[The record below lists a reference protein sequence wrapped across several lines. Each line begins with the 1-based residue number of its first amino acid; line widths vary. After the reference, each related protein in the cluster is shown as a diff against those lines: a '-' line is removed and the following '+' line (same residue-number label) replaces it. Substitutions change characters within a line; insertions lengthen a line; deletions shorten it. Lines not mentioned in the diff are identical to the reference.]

1 MLKHIAISQYAIAEA
16 LDIDLSAGMTV
27 ITGETGAGKS
37 IMLDALGLCVGDR
50 ADSKAVRPGAKR
62 AEVSASFDLSD
73 APAALAWLRTRDLD
87 SDDEQ
92 ACILRRTVS
101 ADGRSKAFINGTP
114 STLNDCAE
122 LGTLLVDIH
131 SQHAHQSLLRKHT
144 QRALLDDYAGAS
156 ILAREVA
163 DTARQWRE
171 LSERYA
177 HLSGLSVEAAAR
189 RELLNYQVGELND
202 LALESNEI
210 ARLEEEQKILTN
222 AEYIL
227 STADQVADGCESQLN
242 QLNGLRQLINDP
254 RHGEQRVRNIRELL
268 SSAEIH
274 LEEARAELENYAG
287 QIELN
292 PDRLALIDA
301 RLTHIYDLARK
312 HRVLPEALLDHHTK
326 LQGELEAIDGDSTQL
341 GTLQVDITEALS
353 HYQKRSKKLSKA
365 RATAAATLAEGV
377 QKTLAQLSM
386 DKCRFSA
393 ALTPHLDDKPD
404 LRGAEDVAFLISTN
418 PASPLAPLNRVASGG
433 ELSRISLAL
442 QVCAANSATS
452 PTMIFDEVDVGIG
465 GAVAEVVGG
474 LLLKLS
480 EGVQILCVTH
490 LPQVAAKGEHHLQ
503 VSKSGDDTSVSTHLE
518 PLDVEGRIEEVAR
531 MLGGVKLT
539 ESTRAHAREMLEN
552 SA

>member
-210 ARLEEEQKILTN
+210 AQLEEEQKILTN

>member
-1 MLKHIAISQYAIAEA
+1 MLKHIAISQYAIVEA
-16 LDIDLSAGMTV
+16 LEIDLSAGMTV

-62 AEVSASFDLSD
+62 ADVSASFDLSD
-73 APAALAWLRTRDLD
+73 APAALAWLRARDLD

-101 ADGRSKAFINGTP
+101 ADGRSKAFINGAP
-114 STLNDCAE
+114 STLADCAE
-122 LGTLLVDIH
+122 LGALLVDIH

-156 ILAREVA
+156 SIASEVA

-171 LSERYA
+171 LSERYI
-177 HLSGLSVEAAAR
+177 HLSGLSAEAAAR
-189 RELLNYQVGELND
+189 RDLLNYQVGELD
-202 LALESNEI
+202 ELALESAEI
-210 ARLEEEQKILTN
+210 AKLEEEQKLLTN

-227 STADQVADGCESQLN
+227 STAGQVADDCEGQIN
-242 QLNGLRQLINDP
+242 QLTGLRQLMNDS
-254 RHGEQRVRNIRELL
+254 RHGEQRVANIRELL

-274 LEEARAELENYAG
+274 LQEARAELESYAG
-287 QIELN
+287 HIELD
-292 PDRLALIDA
+292 PERLALIEA

-312 HRVLPEALLDHHTK
+312 HRVLPEALLDHQIK
-326 LQGELEAIDGDSTQL
+326 LQQELDAIDGDSTQL
-341 GTLQVDITEALS
+341 GTLQVDIATALS
-353 HYQKRSKKLSKA
+353 HYQKLSKKLSNA
-365 RATAAATLAEGV
+365 RTTAAVTLADGV

-386 DKCRFSA
+386 DKCRFMA
-393 ALTPHLDDKPD
+393 ALTPLGADKPD
-404 LRGAEDVAFLISTN
+404 PRGAEDVAFLISTN
-418 PASPLAPLNRVASGG
+418 PASPPAPLNRVASGG

-474 LLLKLS
+474 LLLTLS

-503 VSKSGDDTSVSTHLE
+503 VSKTGDDNSVSTQLE
-518 PLDVEGRIEEVAR
+518 PLDEESRVEEIAR

-539 ESTRAHAREMLEN
+539 ESTRAHAREMLAS

>member
-210 ARLEEEQKILTN
+210 AQLEEEQKILTN

-326 LQGELEAIDGDSTQL
+326 LQGELEAIDGDSNQL
-341 GTLQVDITEALS
+341 GTLQADITETLS

-418 PASPLAPLNRVASGG
+418 PASPLEPLNRVASGG